1 MLRLDRG
8 SYLSAFGSP
17 SPVRG
22 AAGEIGGVEVASQY
36 CSGNKILLPKVRS
49 SQTKVSIATLVK
61 QTKNI
66 VCFLTFCL
74 ATGAARHRERD
85 SRVPPRPPPAPP
97 RAGRGGGRTDLTS
110 RDTTQ
115 VAANFVDHTTA
126 RIPGEF
132 VLTATGRRARELRSP
147 NTRAA
152 TPACGMT
159 RGARSAQRRIFDSRA
174 EMRTRDGRYVYTSH
188 ATRHTRGVRR
198 HRTRP
203 APPQGQA
210 THSTDRG

>member
-1 MLRLDRG
+1 VARSAGTRLPCCGLIGNLICPLLR
-8 SYLSAFGSP
+8 FGSP

-74 ATGAARHRERD
+74 ATGAAPATASARL
-85 SRVPPRPPPAPP
+85 SRAASPPPPAPP

-132 VLTATGRRARELRSP
+132 VLTATGS
-147 NTRAA
+147 
-152 TPACGMT
+152 G
-159 RGARSAQRRIFDSRA
+159 GARVSEREHARGMWHDARCALRA
-174 EMRTRDGRYVYTSH
+174 EAHIRFASGDAY
-188 ATRHTRGVRR
+188 A
-198 HRTRP
+198 
-203 APPQGQA
+203 
-210 THSTDRG
+210 